1 MIIGISSAIFSSKFN
16 CDDNHFHYPAHRYL
30 IIILIYSSVQL
41 CSDKTLLVI
50 IILMIAIIFLFA
62 SFQNIR
68 IYSLNQFCLH
78 QSTLIIFF
86 HQLMLIIILI
96 VIIFLIRD
104 RQRPPLAKLS
114 LDRVLL
120 TAWQLATIL
129 RKWWSFDHNHHNQM
143 MIMMRMMV

>member
-30 IIILIYSSVQL
+30 IIILIYSSVQF

-78 QSTLIIFF
+78 QSILIF
-86 HQLMLIIILI
+86 ILI

-104 RQRPPLAKLS
+104 RQRPFSCQVVVRPGFAHS
-114 LDRVLL
+114 LVAR
-120 TAWQLATIL
+120 
-129 RKWWSFDHNHHNQM
+129 HNTKE
-143 MIMMRMMV
+143 VVVV

>member
-41 CSDKTLLVI
+41 CPDKTLLVI

-78 QSTLIIFF
+78 QSILTIILIVMIFL
-86 HQLMLIIILI
+86 HQPILIIILI

-120 TAWQLATIL
+120 TAW
-129 RKWWSFDHNHHNQM
+129 
-143 MIMMRMMV
+143 

>member
-41 CSDKTLLVI
+41 CSDKTLLVSI
-50 IILMIAIIFLFA
+50 IPMIAIIFLFA

-78 QSTLIIFF
+78 QSI
-86 HQLMLIIILI
+86 LIIILI
-96 VIIFLIRD
+96 VINFLIRD

-120 TAWQLATIL
+120 TAWQPATIL

>member
-30 IIILIYSSVQL
+30 IIILIYSSVQF

-50 IILMIAIIFLFA
+50 IILMIGIIFLFA

-78 QSTLIIFF
+78 QSI
-86 HQLMLIIILI
+86 LIIILI

>member
-1 MIIGISSAIFSSKFN
+1 MIIGISSAIFSSMFN
-16 CDDNHFHYPAHRYL
+16 CDDNHFPYPAHRYL

-41 CSDKTLLVI
+41 CPDKTLLVI

-68 IYSLNQFCLH
+68 IYSLNQFFLH
-78 QSTLIIFF
+78 QPT
-86 HQLMLIIILI
+86 LIIILI
-96 VIIFLIRD
+96 VINFLIRD

>member
-1 MIIGISSAIFSSKFN
+1 MIIGISSATFSSKFN

-78 QSTLIIFF
+78 QSI
-86 HQLMLIIILI
+86 LIIILI

-104 RQRPPLAKLS
+104 QQRPPLAKLS

-120 TAWQLATIL
+120 TACYAATIL